1 MDHLK
6 KQKNF
11 DIIITEKRKEVFIMT
26 YNNDAE
32 GCAII
37 CVFLILS
44 VAVWFGMPWVCLMGW
59 KPIAAAFS
67 LPAFGYWD
75 WFWMSAMIR
84 WLFKGSS
91 SNGLNLERK
100 RK

>member
-1 MDHLK
+1 
-6 KQKNF
+6 
-11 DIIITEKRKEVFIMT
+11 MT
-26 YNNDAE
+26 YNNDVE

-37 CVFLILS
+37 CVVLVLC
-44 VAVWFGMPWVCLMGW
+44 VAIWFGMPWVCLMGW

-67 LPAFGYWD
+67 LPVFGYWD

-91 SNGLNLERK
+91 SSGSGLNFERK

>member
-11 DIIITEKRKEVFIMT
+11 DIIITEKRKEV
-26 YNNDAE
+26 NNMSKSYSEAE
-32 GCAII
+32 GCILVIVAL
-37 CVFLILS
+37 VLIALIY
-44 VAVWFGMPWVCLMGW
+44 FGMPWVCIMGW

-67 LPAFGYWD
+67 LPVFGYWD
-75 WFWMSAMIR
+75 WFWISWLIR

-91 SNGLNLERK
+91 GASLTRNKG
-100 RK
+100 